1 MPGSMTATS
10 AIRALVVVSG
20 RQQGGPVR
28 FLARW
33 LAHSTRLHPRLVA
46 LGDGPAVAHLAA
58 AGWPAAVWPEA
69 RVRELDRLLPLAVRL
84 AGAARATDLV
94 FGNGAREHVLGGLAA
109 ALARRP
115 ALWCCHNPW
124 QAGLPLNQIARRV
137 PAAAIV
143 VASRSAAAL
152 LDPDLR
158 RRARHVPFGVD
169 LPARLEALD
178 ARAAAWRA
186 RLPAHDALL
195 VVLGTLAPEKGQH
208 VALAAA
214 ARLLPSRPGTLLV
227 FVGPPGRP
235 GYAPALR
242 AQAAERGLAGRVLWP
257 GPVGDPLVAL
267 RAADVVLHSSLAPET
282 FGFAVAEA
290 AAVGRAVV
298 AAATGGP
305 AEIVVH
311 GQTGLLVPPG
321 DAAALAAAVA
331 LLLDQPALRCRLG
344 QAARARAQRCYD
356 ARRMAAALDAL
367 AGEVVAGRS

>member
-1 MPGSMTATS
+1 MSATGT
-10 AIRALVVVSG
+10 IRALVVVSG

-33 LAHSTRLHPRLVA
+33 LAHSARLRPRLVA

-58 AGWPAAVWPEA
+58 DGWDVAVWPDQP
-69 RVRELDRLLPLAVRL
+69 VRAVGRLLPLVLRL
-84 AGAARATDLV
+84 ARVAREADLV
-94 FGNGAREHVLGGLAA
+94 FGNGAREHVVGGLAA

-115 ALWCCHNPW
+115 AVWCCHNPW

-152 LDPDLR
+152 LDRDLR

-169 LPARLEALD
+169 VPGRLDSLD
-178 ARAAAWRA
+178 ARAADWRA
-186 RLPAHDALL
+186 SLPAHDALL
-195 VVLGTLAPEKGQH
+195 VALGTLAPEKGQH

-214 ARLLPSRPGTLLV
+214 ARLLPSHPGALLV
-227 FVGPPGRP
+227 LVGPPGRP

-242 AQAAERGLAGRVLWP
+242 ARAAELGIAGHVLWP

-267 RAADVVLHSSLAPET
+267 RAADAVLHPSVAPET

-290 AAVGRAVV
+290 AAVGRPV
-298 AAATGGP
+298 AASSLGGP
-305 AEIVVH
+305 AEIVVP
-311 GQTGLLVPPG
+311 GETGLLVPPG
-321 DAAALAAAVA
+321 DATALAAAAA

-344 QAARARAQRCYD
+344 QAARARAVRCYD
-356 ARRMAAALDAL
+356 ARRMATALDAL